1 VPDSRLS
8 GLLQTSS
15 HVLLLGGGLVYLFG
29 FIIVSVFDATYGIA
43 NFSFFRAKVIGVGL
57 LFVVLVGIA
66 MLVTFRMF
74 AFFGLT
80 PEHQG
85 PAGIVV
91 TPENRL
97 FAITY
102 VGVSIPFACAALTWP
117 LVFVFAKYPHW
128 TGKGLGLW
136 VFLSMLVAATQ
147 VFLKKWHDTHPFL
160 LVLLAALCAAALL
173 IVLFRYTDR
182 AIFWF
187 TIWLSAVSA
196 FTVNISLKIHKPEE
210 ARKVEWER
218 SFMTVIPVVFFLYA
232 AKVYPN
238 IRHELGGGSPVPVV
252 LHFTK
257 KLPVFNS
264 ESISVFLIDETEDGY
279 YVTHGS
285 DKAIF
290 IAHNLVEEVEFLHA
304 DSVPANP

>member
-1 VPDSRLS
+1 
-8 GLLQTSS
+8 
-15 HVLLLGGGLVYLFG
+15 
-29 FIIVSVFDATYGIA
+29 
-43 NFSFFRAKVIGVGL
+43 
-57 LFVVLVGIA
+57 
-66 MLVTFRMF
+66 
-74 AFFGLT
+74 
-80 PEHQG
+80 
-85 PAGIVV
+85 VV

-97 FAITY
+97 FAIAY

-136 VFLSMLVAATQ
+136 VALCMLVAAIG
-147 VFLKKWHDTHPFL
+147 VVLKKWRDTHPFL
-160 LVLLAALCAAALL
+160 LVLLEALCTAALL

-187 TIWLSAVSA
+187 VIWLSAVSA
-196 FTVNISLKIHKPEE
+196 FTVNISLKIYKPEE

-218 SFMTVIPVVFFLYA
+218 LFMTVIPVVFFLYA

-257 KLPVFNS
+257 KLPVFDS
-264 ESISVFLIDETEDGY
+264 DSVSVSLIDETEGGY
-279 YVTHGS
+279 YVVHDS
-285 DKAIF
+285 QKALF
-290 IAHNLVEEVEFLHA
+290 IAHNLVEEVEFLHG
-304 DSVPANP
+304 DSVSKNP